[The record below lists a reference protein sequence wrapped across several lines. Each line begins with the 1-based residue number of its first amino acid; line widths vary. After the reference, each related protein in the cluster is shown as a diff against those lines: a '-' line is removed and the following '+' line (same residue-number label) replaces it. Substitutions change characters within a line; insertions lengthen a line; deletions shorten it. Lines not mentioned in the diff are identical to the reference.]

1 MRGFGGIL
9 ANFRSTHVWVLSSR
23 LRRDALSTCSGARCP
38 GGWLQE
44 EVRLRAPPMNE
55 IERALTA
62 HPDVTDAVICAEES
76 ADGRPFKVAFA
87 AVAPDRL
94 SAGKSKHLQAET
106 DRRVTQWRRAFDQVY
121 RHGPDSVAPSFVG
134 WTSNF
139 TNKPIP
145 ETEMIDWLDCT
156 IERIRSLGARRI
168 LEVGCGV
175 GLLVERLAPGC
186 EVYCGTDLSPVAVH
200 RLRAFAQ
207 SKAELRHVKFLERE
221 ATDSSGLSPQSFD
234 AVVINSV
241 VQYFPGIEYLHRVLE
256 QAVKLVA
263 PGGHIFVGDVRNLEL
278 LPVFHREVQSA
289 KAPSGVT
296 PASLERKIMLAI
308 AQDRELVIHPEYFKG
323 IPEFIPQISGAEIQL
338 KRGSSYELT
347 RYRYDAVLRVDPEAA
362 SARGKSRDLAPQTE
376 PWIRAGRALATDPM
390 AAAFLQQLGMEL
402 SDALRGQFRQET
414 LPAAV
419 IALSQ
424 RDFAAI
430 MPAPSIVPDDAANHE
445 RVEA

>member
-1 MRGFGGIL
+1 MR
-9 ANFRSTHVWVLSSR
+9 
-23 LRRDALSTCSGARCP
+23 AL
-38 GGWLQE
+38 
-44 EVRLRAPPMNE
+44 PMNE

-62 HPDVTDAVICAEES
+62 HPDVADAVVSVEES
-76 ADGRPFKVAFA
+76 HDGRQFKVAFA
-87 AVAPDRL
+87 AIHPDRL
-94 SAGKSKHLQAET
+94 SAGKAKRLQAET

-121 RHGPDSVAPSFVG
+121 RHSPDSVAPSFVG

-145 ETEMIDWLDCT
+145 EAEMIDWLDCT
-156 IERIRSLGARRI
+156 IERIRALGARRI

-200 RLRAFAQ
+200 RLRAFSQ
-207 SKAELRHVKFLERE
+207 SKAELRHVEFLERE
-221 ATDSSGLSPQSFD
+221 ATDLGGLSPQSFD

-241 VQYFPGIEYLHRVLE
+241 VQYFPGIEYLHTVLE

-278 LPVFHREVQSA
+278 LPVFHREVQST
-289 KAPSGVT
+289 KASEGVT
-296 PASLERKIMLAI
+296 PASLQRKILLST
-308 AQDRELVIHPEYFKG
+308 AQERELVIDPQYFGG
-323 IPEFIPQISGAEIQL
+323 ISEFIPQISAAEIQF

-347 RYRYDAVLRVDPEAA
+347 RFRYDALLSVDPEAA
-362 SARGKSRDLAPQTE
+362 SKRKSRGPGPQME
-376 PWIRAGRALATDPM
+376 AWISEGRPLATDPM
-390 AAAFLQQLGMEL
+390 AAAFLQQFGMEL
-402 SDALRGQFRQET
+402 SDALRGQFSEEQ

-424 RDFAAI
+424 RDFADI
-430 MPAPSIVPDDAANHE
+430 MPAPSIVPDDPASQE
-445 RVEA
+445 QVEV

>member
-1 MRGFGGIL
+1 M
-9 ANFRSTHVWVLSSR
+9 
-23 LRRDALSTCSGARCP
+23 
-38 GGWLQE
+38 
-44 EVRLRAPPMNE
+44 RAPPINE
-55 IERALTA
+55 IERALAA
-62 HPDVTDAVICAEES
+62 HPDVADAVMSVEKS
-76 ADGRPFKVAFA
+76 FDGRQFKVAFA

-94 SAGKSKHLQAET
+94 SLGKSKHLRTET

-121 RHGPDSVAPSFVG
+121 RHSPDSLAPSFVG

-145 ETEMIDWLDCT
+145 ESEMIDWLDRT
-156 IERIRSLGARRI
+156 IERIRALGARRI

-186 EVYCGTDLSPVAVH
+186 DVYCGTDLSPVAVQ

-207 SKAELRHVKFLERE
+207 SKAELRHVEFFEQE
-221 ATDSSGLSPQSFD
+221 ASDLSGLSAQSFD

-241 VQYFPGIEYLHRVLE
+241 VQYFPCIEYLHTVLE
-256 QAVKLVA
+256 QAAELVA

-278 LPVFHREVQSA
+278 LPVFHREVQAA
-289 KAPSGVT
+289 KAPAGVT
-296 PASLERKIMLAI
+296 PASLQRKIQLSI
-308 AQDRELVIHPEYFKG
+308 AQERELVIDPQYFRG
-323 IPEFIPQISGAEIQL
+323 ISESIPQISRAEIQL
-338 KRGSSYELT
+338 KQGSSYELT
-347 RYRYDAVLRVDPEAA
+347 RYRYDVVLRVDPEAA
-362 SARGKSRDLAPQTE
+362 SAVSKSRGLPPQTE
-376 PWIRAGRALATDPM
+376 PWTAEGKPLATDPM

-402 SDALRGQFRQET
+402 SEMLRGQFSAEQ

-424 RDFAAI
+424 RDLADI
-430 MPAPSIVPDDAANHE
+430 MPAPSIVPEDPANHE